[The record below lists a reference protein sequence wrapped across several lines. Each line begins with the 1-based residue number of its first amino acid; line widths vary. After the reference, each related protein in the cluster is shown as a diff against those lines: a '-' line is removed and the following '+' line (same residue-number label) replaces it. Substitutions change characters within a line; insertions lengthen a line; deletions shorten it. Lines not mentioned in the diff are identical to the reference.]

1 MKVMAILLGLI
12 ILTLSGASE
21 DVSTLKVLGEG
32 KVVVPADTVFVT
44 ISVTTEDDNLSEAS
58 IENVEAMNR
67 TIEALI
73 GVGIT
78 REDVQSGRGR
88 SVQSIQTK
96 SRVCNNTT
104 CVIVA
109 NDAVNLVKEQVV
121 IRFDADDED
130 LINRTIKAATAEGA
144 EAEISGYDLAD
155 AAEAVA
161 EARQKAIDDAE
172 DSARDIASVAGLVL
186 GERLEIFEPS
196 RPQILQQPAIF
207 DPLDMMYIFDLS
219 WAGMLEP
226 IDMECSPEPGMM
238 EVRSQI
244 WVTYEVSS

>member
-1 MKVMAILLGLI
+1 MKVMTVLLGLI
-12 ILTLSGASE
+12 ILTLSGAAE
-21 DVSTLKVLGEG
+21 DVSTLKVVGEG
-32 KVVVPADTVFVT
+32 GVTVPADTVFVT
-44 ISVTTEDDNLSEAS
+44 ISVTTEDDNLTEAS
-58 IENVEAMNR
+58 IENAGALNR

-73 GVGIT
+73 GAGIT
-78 REDVQSGRGR
+78 REDVSSGRGR

-109 NDAVNLVKEQVV
+109 NDAVNLVKEQVI

-130 LINRTIKAATAEGA
+130 LINRTIEAARAEGA

-155 AAEAVA
+155 AAEAMA
-161 EARQKAIDDAE
+161 EARQKAVDDAE
-172 DSARDIASVAGLVL
+172 KVARELASAAGLVL

-196 RPQILQQPAIF
+196 RPQIRQQIAGF
-207 DPLDMMYIFDLS
+207 DPLDMMSIFDLS

-226 IDMECSPEPGMM
+226 IDMERSPEPGMM
-238 EVRSQI
+238 EVRSQV